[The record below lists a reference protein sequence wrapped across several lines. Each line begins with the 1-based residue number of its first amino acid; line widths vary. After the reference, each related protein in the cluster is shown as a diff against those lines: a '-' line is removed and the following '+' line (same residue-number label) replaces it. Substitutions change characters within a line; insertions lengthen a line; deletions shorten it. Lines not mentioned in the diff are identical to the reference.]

1 MNYSCMHGLGIYYV
15 TGQWG
20 YHNSKPNTVAVVVV
34 VVFFF
39 FFGGGGG
46 VGTECLKQNH
56 DKNRS
61 GLCERLVLMT
71 GLGPS
76 DD

>member
-34 VVFFF
+34 VFFF
-39 FFGGGGG
+39 FFFFVGGGG
-46 VGTECLKQNH
+46 VELSALSKTTTKIGVAC
-56 DKNRS
+56 
-61 GLCERLVLMT
+61 V
-71 GLGPS
+71 S
-76 DD
+76 DWS